1 MLKLHNARFAVSV
14 VLQVELHV
22 DELLISAYTRIE
34 AFRVSPVFN
43 EAHFFIKRN
52 RACVIRD
59 NVELQLSISGFFGT
73 FYACLGQCT
82 PYAEPPEFLGDAY
95 SKFRSVFCLVFV
107 SDSVNSGGSGNF
119 TVNDRNDFYLIAALG
134 FCLEERALL
143 FNGKTVFIGIS
154 EQIIRLGMC

>member
-43 EAHFFIKRN
+43 EAHFFIMRN

-59 NVELQLSISGFFGT
+59 NVELQLSISSFFGT
-73 FYACLGQCT
+73 FYACLGQRT
-82 PYAEPPEFLGDAY
+82 P
-95 SKFRSVFCLVFV
+95 
-107 SDSVNSGGSGNF
+107 
-119 TVNDRNDFYLIAALG
+119 
-134 FCLEERALL
+134 
-143 FNGKTVFIGIS
+143 
-154 EQIIRLGMC
+154 

>member
-59 NVELQLSISGFFGT
+59 NVELQLSISSFFGT
-73 FYACLGQCT
+73 FYACLCQRT
-82 PYAEPPEFLGDAY
+82 P
-95 SKFRSVFCLVFV
+95 
-107 SDSVNSGGSGNF
+107 
-119 TVNDRNDFYLIAALG
+119 
-134 FCLEERALL
+134 
-143 FNGKTVFIGIS
+143 
-154 EQIIRLGMC
+154 

>member
-52 RACVIRD
+52 RAYVIRD

-73 FYACLGQCT
+73 FYTRFGQRT
-82 PYAEPPEFLGDAY
+82 P
-95 SKFRSVFCLVFV
+95 
-107 SDSVNSGGSGNF
+107 
-119 TVNDRNDFYLIAALG
+119 
-134 FCLEERALL
+134 
-143 FNGKTVFIGIS
+143 
-154 EQIIRLGMC
+154 